1 MDREEIKTYLQYTIV
16 LLDMNG
22 IKDEQ
27 VRQALNQAIDDYE
40 DNNEKHWLD

>member
-27 VRQALNQAIDDYE
+27 VRQALNFAIDSFE
-40 DNNEKHWLD
+40 DKKERHYLD